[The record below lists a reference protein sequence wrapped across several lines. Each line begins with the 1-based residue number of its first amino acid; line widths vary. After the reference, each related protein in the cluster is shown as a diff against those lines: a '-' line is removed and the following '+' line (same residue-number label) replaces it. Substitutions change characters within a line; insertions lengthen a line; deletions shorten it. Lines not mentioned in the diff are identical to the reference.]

1 MDSNKVEVT
10 IDGGNYTIVSNADKK
25 QTEKIAAYV
34 DELIC
39 EIRANNPK
47 LNINR
52 IYILTL
58 MNISAE
64 LFKLKEDFS
73 LLQLELADPEEKYES
88 LKDTL
93 SNLEEENNQL
103 NKNLEK
109 VKDELVYS
117 LNTINDINAKE
128 EAVRKD
134 LDKSQAE
141 LEVKKK
147 EIEDLTSNLEK
158 IQKEVSSL
166 QKSNQEFQKSLG
178 GQINNGN

>member
-10 IDGGNYTIVSNADKK
+10 IDGGKYTIVSNADKK

-34 DELIC
+34 DDLIS
-39 EIRANNPK
+39 EIRENNSK

-58 MNISAE
+58 MNISAD

-73 LLQLELADPEEKYES
+73 LMEQELADPEEKYES
-88 LKDTL
+88 LRDSL
-93 SNLEEENNQL
+93 SSSEEENKQL
-103 NKNLEK
+103 NENLEK

-128 EAVRKD
+128 ESVRRD
-134 LDKSQAE
+134 LDKTQAE
-141 LEVKKK
+141 LEAKKE
-147 EIEDLTSNLEK
+147 EIEDLTNNLAK

-166 QKSNQEFQKSLG
+166 QKSNQELQKGLG
-178 GQINNGN
+178 GVS